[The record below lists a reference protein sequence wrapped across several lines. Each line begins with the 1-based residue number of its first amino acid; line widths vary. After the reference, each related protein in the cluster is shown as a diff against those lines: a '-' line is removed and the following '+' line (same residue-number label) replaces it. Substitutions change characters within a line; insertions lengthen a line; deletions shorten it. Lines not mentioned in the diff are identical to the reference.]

1 MTFSFSLYATS
12 LQVILVTHFER
23 VLGGLRRLR
32 LPKSVNFQNKL
43 LQCKLLVYIPYILS
57 KVSIW
62 NRDY

>member
-1 MTFSFSLYATS
+1 MTFGFSLYTAS
-12 LQVILVTHFER
+12 LQVILITYFER

-43 LQCKLLVYIPYILS
+43 LQCKLLVYILCILS

-62 NRDY
+62 NGDY